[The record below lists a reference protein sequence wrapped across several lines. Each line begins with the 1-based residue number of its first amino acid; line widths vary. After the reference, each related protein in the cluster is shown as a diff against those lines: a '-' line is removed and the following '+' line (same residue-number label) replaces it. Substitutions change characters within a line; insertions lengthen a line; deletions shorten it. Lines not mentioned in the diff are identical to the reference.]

1 MGGPALDPQPLF
13 LALCPGLNPPCLLRV
28 CPAKAQVERWGV
40 ARAGGATGVGWRKGG
55 EFGLNQELSSG
66 IGKEGVAG
74 FIYSFVQ
81 KVIREH
87 KSRDG

>member
-1 MGGPALDPQPLF
+1 M
-13 LALCPGLNPPCLLRV
+13 
-28 CPAKAQVERWGV
+28 
-40 ARAGGATGVGWRKGG
+40 ARAGGARGVDWRKGG
-55 EFGLNQELSSG
+55 GFGLNQELSGG

-74 FIYSFVQ
+74 LIYSLVQ